1 MTNFLT
7 SVWAILGGFSIAVG
21 AIFVLGGDLFFG
33 IFAEREKRTFPV
45 CQRSLFT
52 FLGDNLEW
60 KQSVAPVQSYEV
72 VCGYVAGVANEYGTI
87 TDRWHT
93 FEEGRLVSSD
103 TKIPGATHTVECVR
117 YNDPPQKHHSRG
129 WLLMDK
135 DLFCEMPTQGVPP
148 RRD

>member
-7 SVWAILGGFSIAVG
+7 LVWAILVGFAIAVG
-21 AIFVLGGDLFFG
+21 AILVLGGNPFLG

-45 CQRSLFT
+45 CQRSIFT

-60 KQSVAPVQSYEV
+60 KQSVVPVQSYEV

-87 TDRWHT
+87 KDMWHT
-93 FEEGRLVSSD
+93 FEEGRLVSTD
-103 TKIPGATHTVECVR
+103 TKIPDATHTVECVR
-117 YNDPPQKHHSRG
+117 YNDPPKNHHSLG
-129 WLLMDK
+129 WLLIDK